1 MITLM
6 VVVCRNLTARG
17 RGACNIAPTCIN
29 WGTHLESLCTTVHAL
44 NVHPM
49 CTQCAPNVHQVG
61 ERENGGLPWS
71 HCAPLCK
78 NWGPTSQC
86 WIHPPSVVAGLRLHW
101 GMCTWALCGNL
112 LGSLNFFLAS
122 TCFSILAP
130 CGKTLWSQDFLCSLG
145 FLLGKCRICTGR
157 KSKTCSDVVREI
169 FSGG

>member
-49 CTQCAPNVHQVG
+49 CTQCTPNVHQVG
-61 ERENGGLPWS
+61 ERESGGLPWS

-101 GMCTWALCGNL
+101 G
-112 LGSLNFFLAS
+112 LGVQGVEWGQPCVYCEAYCVTGLSGLWQGVRRIISQACLAS
-122 TCFSILAP
+122 DRVLGEVWENIRNIRILEV
-130 CGKTLWSQDFLCSLG
+130 L
-145 FLLGKCRICTGR
+145 
-157 KSKTCSDVVREI
+157 EY
-169 FSGG
+169 